1 MHNQGVSRWSST
13 GQSHSLEDRRELMPE
28 KKPEPFKTF
37 LAKAGTVDE
46 RLGNQLYEPK
56 VNLYFAQQKEL
67 KDGNAKVEK

>member
-1 MHNQGVSRWSST
+1 MA
-13 GQSHSLEDRRELMPE
+13 E

-67 KDGNAKVEK
+67 KDVYGKEQSSK